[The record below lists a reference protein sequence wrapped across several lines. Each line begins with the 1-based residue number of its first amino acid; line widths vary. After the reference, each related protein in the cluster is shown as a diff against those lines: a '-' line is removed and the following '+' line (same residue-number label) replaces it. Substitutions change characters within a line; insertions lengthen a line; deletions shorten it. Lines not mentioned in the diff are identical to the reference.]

1 MTSCSMNRLIRR
13 HGIPIAIYS
22 DRHPVFKFT
31 GDIDRYPAGPT
42 QFARAM
48 EAGDPDDLG

>member
-1 MTSCSMNRLIRR
+1 MDTPALYN
-13 HGIPIAIYS
+13 

-31 GDIDRYPAGPT
+31 GDLNQYPAGLT

-48 EAGDPDDLG
+48 EELGIQQIFALSPQAEEPVS